1 MFELFMPEIKTSYT
15 RKEAIRA
22 IKRLEKSGKKHTLHD
37 FAKLYD
43 DDFEDVFREAVGEI
57 GIETYAFDLERHI
70 TKGTEWAGNFTNGL
84 QRDIWDFKVYSL
96 VLYMKDR
103 NLMLPVSLLDN
114 ELVDEL
120 NKAAK
125 DFGYKALYRTHN
137 PLRVCVNPAKK
148 VNICKLDLSEEEV
161 EMIEKA
167 RKECDAY
174 IKKSEKINEEKYEA
188 EREEIDYG
196 ELPHWMKVVHE
207 QYMQECD
214 EEE

>member
-43 DDFEDVFREAVGEI
+43 DDFEEVFREAVGEI

-70 TKGTEWAGNFTNGL
+70 THGTDWAGNFTNGL
-84 QRDIWDFKVYSL
+84 QQDVWDFKVYSL

-103 NLMLPVSLLDN
+103 DLMIPVSLLDN

-120 NKAAK
+120 NSAAR
-125 DFGYKALYRTHN
+125 DFGYKALYRKHN
-137 PLRVCVNPAKK
+137 PLRLCINPAKK
-148 VNICKLDLSEEEV
+148 VKLSKLDLTDDEI
-161 EMIEKA
+161 EMIEAA
-167 RKECDAY
+167 RKECASY
-174 IKKSEKINEEKYEA
+174 IEKSEKINEEKYEA
-188 EREEIDYG
+188 ERAEVDYG
-196 ELPHWMKVVHE
+196 EIPHWMKVVHE
-207 QYMQECD
+207 KFL
-214 EEE
+214 EEAEEG